1 MEKEKNAGAG
11 QIRNFAH
18 QIAILRMTPREIRAV
33 QQSHKYVENYDDD
46 TFLLRSSFSCTTLYI
61 LDVLMSAVRLMSLFK
76 KKRRDEG
83 KY

>member
-46 TFLLRSSFSCTTLYI
+46 TFLLRSSFSRTTQYV
-61 LDVLMSAVRLMSLFK
+61 LDVLMSAVRLMSFFDK
-76 KKRRDEG
+76 KTS
-83 KY
+83 